1 MSKKRYSGIGGQAVM
16 EGIMMRNKE
25 KYSVAVRKSDGEIE
39 VMTGTY
45 EPPIP
50 EKITSLPFIRG
61 TFVMINS
68 LVLGMKTL
76 GWSAE
81 FFEEDGEE
89 GAEKDSEKNS
99 EKDSEKGSADTSKKE
114 DKEKGIS
121 PLMMGLTVCF
131 SLVFSL
137 GLFMF
142 LPYFLSEL
150 LRNVVKSNTLIL
162 IFEALLKLIIFVAYV
177 AAISLMDDIKR
188 VYMYHGAEH
197 KCINCV
203 ENGMELNVEN
213 VMKSD
218 RLHPRC
224 GTSFMVFVLIVSII
238 LFMFIQTD
246 SRLMRF
252 VIRLVLIPVIAG
264 ISYEIIRW
272 AGSSSNPIVK
282 ILSMPGLCV
291 QKLTTR
297 EPDEKMAEV
306 AIRAVEEV
314 FDWRAYLQELKE
326 KDGELP

>member
-1 MSKKRYSGIGGQAVM
+1 
-16 EGIMMRNKE
+16 
-25 KYSVAVRKSDGEIE
+25 
-39 VMTGTY
+39 
-45 EPPIP
+45 
-50 EKITSLPFIRG
+50 
-61 TFVMINS
+61 MINS

-81 FFEEDGEE
+81 FFEEDEEE
-89 GAEKDSEKNS
+89 GTVKGT
-99 EKDSEKGSADTSKKE
+99 EKGADDTSKKE

-131 SLVFSL
+131 SLVLSL

-238 LFMFIQTD
+238 LFMFIRTD

-252 VIRLVLIPVIAG
+252 AIRLVLIPVIAG

-314 FDWRAYLQELKE
+314 FDWRAYLQELKGE
-326 KDGELP
+326 TGELP

>member
-81 FFEEDGEE
+81 FFEEDEE
-89 GAEKDSEKNS
+89 GTGKGAEKGAD
-99 EKDSEKGSADTSKKE
+99 DTSKKE

-131 SLVFSL
+131 SLVLSL

-238 LFMFIQTD
+238 LFMFIRTD

-252 VIRLVLIPVIAG
+252 AIRLVLIPVIAG

-314 FDWRAYLQELKE
+314 FDWRAYLQELKGE
-326 KDGELP
+326 NGELP

>member
-81 FFEEDGEE
+81 FFEEDEEE
-89 GAEKDSEKNS
+89 GTVKGT
-99 EKDSEKGSADTSKKE
+99 EKGADDTSKKE

-131 SLVFSL
+131 SLVLSL

-238 LFMFIQTD
+238 LFMFIRTD

-252 VIRLVLIPVIAG
+252 AIRLVLIPVIAG

-314 FDWRAYLQELKE
+314 FDWRAYLQELKGE
-326 KDGELP
+326 NGELP

>member
-1 MSKKRYSGIGGQAVM
+1 M

-81 FFEEDGEE
+81 FFEEDEEE
-89 GAEKDSEKNS
+89 GTVKGT
-99 EKDSEKGSADTSKKE
+99 EKGADDTSKKE

-131 SLVFSL
+131 SLVLSL

-238 LFMFIQTD
+238 LFMFIRTD

-252 VIRLVLIPVIAG
+252 AIRLVLIPVIAG

-314 FDWRAYLQELKE
+314 FDWRAYLQELKGE
-326 KDGELP
+326 NGELP

>member
-1 MSKKRYSGIGGQAVM
+1 M

-81 FFEEDGEE
+81 FFEEDEE
-89 GAEKDSEKNS
+89 EGTGKGAEKGAD
-99 EKDSEKGSADTSKKE
+99 DTSKKE

-131 SLVFSL
+131 SLVLSL

-238 LFMFIQTD
+238 LFMFIRTD

-252 VIRLVLIPVIAG
+252 AIRLVLIPVIAG

-314 FDWRAYLQELKE
+314 FDWRAYLQELKGE
-326 KDGELP
+326 NGELP

>member
-45 EPPIP
+45 KSPVS

-81 FFEEDGEE
+81 FFEEEE
-89 GAEKDSEKNS
+89 EKNTEGQ
-99 EKDSEKGSADTSKKE
+99 EKEKGGDKKE
-114 DKEKGIS
+114 EKKEEKGIS

-131 SLVFSL
+131 SLVLSL

-162 IFEALLKLIIFVAYV
+162 VFEALIKLAIFVGYV

-213 VMKSD
+213 VMRSD

-224 GTSFMVFVLIVSII
+224 GTSFMVFVLIVSIV

-272 AGSSSNPIVK
+272 AGSSDNPLVK
-282 ILSMPGLCV
+282 LLSKPGLWV

-314 FDWRAYLQELKE
+314 FDWRSYLEEIK
-326 KDGELP
+326 GELS

>member
-1 MSKKRYSGIGGQAVM
+1 M
-16 EGIMMRNKE
+16 EGIMMRNKD
-25 KYSVAVRKSDGEIE
+25 KYSVAVRKSDGQIE

-45 EPPIP
+45 KPPIP

-61 TFVMINS
+61 TFVMVNS

-81 FFEEDGEE
+81 FFEEEEEDGE
-89 GAEKDSEKNS
+89 GKGKKDSS
-99 EKDSEKGSADTSKKE
+99 DAQKGL
-114 DKEKGIS
+114 S
-121 PLMMGLTVCF
+121 PVMMGLTIFV
-131 SLVFSL
+131 SLVLSL

-150 LRNVVKSNTLIL
+150 LRNVVDNNTLIL
-162 IFEALLKLIIFVAYV
+162 VFEAVLKLVIFVGYV
-177 AAISLMDDIKR
+177 AAISLMEDIKR

-203 ENGMELNVEN
+203 ESGMELNVEN

-246 SRLMRF
+246 SRIMRF

-272 AGSSSNPIVK
+272 AGSSDNALVK
-282 ILSMPGLCV
+282 ILSLPGLCV

-314 FDWRAYLQELKE
+314 FDWRSYLEETK
-326 KDGELP
+326 GELS